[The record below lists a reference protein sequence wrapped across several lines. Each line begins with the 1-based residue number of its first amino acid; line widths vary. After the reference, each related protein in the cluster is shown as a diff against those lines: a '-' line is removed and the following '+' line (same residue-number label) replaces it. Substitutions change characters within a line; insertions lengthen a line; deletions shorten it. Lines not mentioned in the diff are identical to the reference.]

1 QTRGR
6 VLQPV
11 PDRLRLGA
19 LDLLVAGAGAA
30 ELLNGGERA
39 PFVVGEQRV
48 VPVHA
53 GDDEIEVETADAI
66 GLELGQVRR
75 DHRAP
80 VAALRAVALVAE
92 LAHDARECRR
102 HAPGRPTGLAG
113 R

>member
-1 QTRGR
+1 RR
-6 VLQPV
+6 
-11 PDRLRLGA
+11 RLGSLCPLGA
-19 LDLLVAGAGAA
+19 VAVATVR
-30 ELLNGGERA
+30 LTGGERS
-39 PFVVGEQRV
+39 PFFVVDQRV

-113 R
+113 RSGEAVARE